1 MSNYEKPVISV
12 DAGMAEGVYAASG
25 SSANGFSVAFQSKNV
40 YYEEN
45 GAITYRVSWNSG
57 NMKSFTLTFN
67 QDISSASA
75 NTVYSISGRSVTFT
89 YNGWSPASPVDVTVV
104 VQTGLSSLKLVDYS
118 CVIE

>member
-40 YYEEN
+40 YYGEN
-45 GAITYRVSWNSG
+45 GDITYRVSWNSG

-67 QDISSASA
+67 QDISSAYTNGSA
-75 NTVYSISGRSVTFT
+75 AVSGRSVTFS
-89 YNGWSPASPVDVTVV
+89 YGWPPASPVDATVV
-104 VQTGLSSLKLVDYS
+104 VDTGLSSLELVSYS